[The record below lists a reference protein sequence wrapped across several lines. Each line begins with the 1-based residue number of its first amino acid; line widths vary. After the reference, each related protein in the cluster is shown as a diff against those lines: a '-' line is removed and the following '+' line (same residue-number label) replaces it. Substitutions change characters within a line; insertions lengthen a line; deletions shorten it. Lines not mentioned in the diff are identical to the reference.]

1 MKQLLAL
8 RVMILTFV
16 FYATAV
22 WGQAHTGPVASK
34 SGPARD
40 SEGTNNE
47 LFSRIYGC
55 EAAGAIANSMGD
67 VTEGLSWRQIEQRY
81 GLVDGLLLKSAQLL
95 RLRQLRP
102 SDPTRR

>member
-1 MKQLLAL
+1 MSKPLAL
-8 RVMILTFV
+8 RAMTLTFV
-16 FYATAV
+16 FYVSTL
-22 WGQAHTGPVASK
+22 WGQAHAGPIASK

-40 SEGTNNE
+40 GTDNE